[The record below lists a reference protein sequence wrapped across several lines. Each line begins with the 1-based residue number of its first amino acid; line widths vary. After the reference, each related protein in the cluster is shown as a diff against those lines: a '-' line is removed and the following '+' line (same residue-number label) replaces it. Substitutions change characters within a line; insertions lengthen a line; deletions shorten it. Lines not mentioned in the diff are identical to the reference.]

1 MRPGLRI
8 SACCV
13 ALAFSGLSISAQTA
27 APPNPYVLVSPPPTL
42 ARHAMVV
49 SIHHDA
55 SDAGVEVLK
64 SGGNAVDAAVAVG
77 FALAVVFPQAGNLG
91 GGGFMLVRMKTGEAH
106 FLDYRERAPAASSA
120 GMYLDAQG
128 NVVAGLSITGY
139 KAIGVPGTVA
149 GLIYAEKT
157 YGRLTLARVMAP
169 AIRLASQ
176 GYILSEEEARNL
188 AAAKNLAMFP
198 DSRRIFQRDGNFLK
212 PGDRF
217 TQPELART
225 LQRIAADPASFY
237 KGPMAAELAASIQKG
252 GGLITT
258 ADLAAYQ
265 VKDRAPLTGSYRGY
279 QIVTAPPPSAGGIVL
294 LEIAQHPLRLRPR
307 QDGRPLA
314 AAGSPHHRGLP
325 PRLQGPRRLPRR
337 SRLCHH
343 ARAAVDLARL
353 CRRWRKTIHPIAP
366 SPSATLTRPAGF
378 LPPPP
383 ASHAATAHESTETTH
398 FSVVD
403 AEGNAVSSTYTLNG
417 LFGSGVTAGQLGFL
431 LNNEMDDFT
440 STPGVPNMYG
450 LIQGPAN
457 AIAPGKR
464 PLSNMTPTI
473 VLKDGKPLLVLGS
486 PGGSTIITTV
496 ANDIVSILDN
506 GLNVQQ
512 AADAPRFH
520 HQYLPDVLQVEKAF
534 PLPVLDALKASGY
547 AVSRINEADEKNP
560 GVWGDSEMIYL
571 DPEHRHADGR
581 RGPAPHIRQSRRI
594 LIRPDSRSTRRCLYL
609 NSQCNPESPLTSSS
623 STACTPACWT
633 PSPPPART
641 QSRSSPRAT
650 TSTTPT
656 RPPFASSPRG
666 SAPTMCAPCC
676 ISPSIS
682 PRVGAT
688 SAAQTQ
694 PSGRATSRPIST

>member
-27 APPNPYVLVSPPPTL
+27 APPNPYVLISPPPTL

-237 KGPMAAELAASIQKG
+237 KGPIAAELAASIQKG

-265 VKDRAPLTGSYRGY
+265 VKDRAPLTGSYRGC

-294 LEIAQHPLRLRPR
+294 LEILNILS
-307 QDGRPLA
+307 GY
-314 AAGSPHHRGLP
+314 
-325 PRLQGPRRLPRR
+325 
-337 SRLCHH
+337 
-343 ARAAVDLARL
+343 DLARMGDRSPQQVHL
-353 CRRWRKTIHPIAP
+353 ITEAFRRAYKDRADYLGDPDFVTMPVQQLISPAYAAAWRKTILPITP

-383 ASHAATAHESTETTH
+383 ASPRTTAHESTETTH

-417 LFGSGVTAGQLGFL
+417 LFGSGVTAGPLGFL

-440 STPGVPNMYG
+440 SAPGEPNMYG

-534 PLPVLDALKASGY
+534 PLPTLDALKATGY
-547 AVSRINEADEKNP
+547 AVSRINQADEKNP

-571 DPEHRHADGR
+571 DPNSGTLMGGDDQRHHFGK
-581 RGPAPHIRQSRRI
+581 
-594 LIRPDSRSTRRCLYL
+594 
-609 NSQCNPESPLTSSS
+609 
-623 STACTPACWT
+623 
-633 PSPPPART
+633 
-641 QSRSSPRAT
+641 
-650 TSTTPT
+650 
-656 RPPFASSPRG
+656 
-666 SAPTMCAPCC
+666 
-676 ISPSIS
+676 
-682 PRVGAT
+682 
-688 SAAQTQ
+688 AA
-694 PSGRATSRPIST
+694 GY